1 MIQSFDQSKKAE
13 LLDLENELT
22 KVKEIHEQYINEK
35 NEEISNLKNDFL
47 LELNQNN
54 EFVLN
59 QINAL
64 RQELDESR

>member
-22 KVKEIHEQYINEK
+22 KLKEIHEQYINEK